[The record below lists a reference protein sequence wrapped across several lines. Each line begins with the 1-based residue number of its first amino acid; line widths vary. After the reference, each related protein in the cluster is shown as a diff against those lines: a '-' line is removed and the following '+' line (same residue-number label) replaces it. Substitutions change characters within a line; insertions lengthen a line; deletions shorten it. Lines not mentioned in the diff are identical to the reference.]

1 MHRGDFSYHLPEALI
16 AQHPSPGRTQSRL
29 LVLDGGSG
37 AINDKLFYEL
47 PSLLSPGDLLVFND
61 TRVVK
66 ARLFAHKPTGGEVEV
81 LVERVI
87 NGVAVLAQIRANKAP
102 KAGASLLFQRGIKA
116 QVLGRSED
124 LFELRFEGKQDP
136 YAVMQ
141 AIGQVPLP
149 PYIRRPACQDD
160 ECRYQTVF
168 ARTQGAVAAPTA
180 GLHFDSSLLQTL
192 RGMGVNLA
200 FITLHVGYGTFQPLR
215 VEQIADHHLH
225 KERVEVSAETCASVV
240 ETGRNK
246 QRVIAVGTTV
256 VRALETAAK
265 SGTPRPLQGE
275 TDLFIFPGY
284 RFRCVD
290 AMITN
295 FHLPESSLLML
306 VCAFAGRERVLSAY
320 AHAVAQGYRFF
331 SYGDAMFIGAGEE
344 PPDRI

>member
-1 MHRGDFSYHLPEALI
+1 MHRGDFFYHLPEALI
-16 AQHPSPGRTQSRL
+16 AQYPSPGRTRSRL

-37 AINDKLFYEL
+37 AIKDKLFYEL

-66 ARLFAHKPTGGEVEV
+66 ARLFAHKATGGEVEV

-87 NGVAVLAQIRANKAP
+87 NGAAVLAQIRANKAP
-102 KAGASLLFQRGIKA
+102 KAGASLLFQGGIKA
-116 QVLGRSED
+116 QVFGRNGD
-124 LFELRFEGKQDP
+124 LFELRFEGKRDP

-149 PYIRRPACQDD
+149 PYIRRSAGPDD
-160 ECRYQTVF
+160 ELRYQTVF
-168 ARTQGAVAAPTA
+168 ARIPGAVAAPTA

-192 RGMGVNLA
+192 QGRGVNFA
-200 FITLHVGYGTFQPLR
+200 FITLHVGYGTFQALR
-215 VEQIADHHLH
+215 VQQIEGHRLH

-240 ETGRNK
+240 ETGRNR

-265 SGTPRPLQGE
+265 TGIPQPLQGE

-306 VCAFAGRERVLSAY
+306 VCAFASRERVLSAY
-320 AHAVAQGYRFF
+320 GHAVAQGYRFF
-331 SYGDAMFIGAGEE
+331 SYGDAMFIAGER
-344 PPDRI
+344 PPDKI

>member
-1 MHRGDFSYHLPEALI
+1 MHRGDFTYHLPEALI

-37 AINDKLFYEL
+37 TIKDKLFYEL

-66 ARLFAHKPTGGEVEV
+66 ARLFAHKPTGGAVEV

-87 NGVAVLAQIRANKAP
+87 NGAAVLAQIRANKAP
-102 KAGASLLFQRGIKA
+102 KTGASLLFQGGIKA
-116 QVLGRSED
+116 RVFERNGD
-124 LFELRFEGKQDP
+124 LFELRFEGEQDP

-149 PYIRRPACQDD
+149 PYIRRSACHDD

-168 ARTQGAVAAPTA
+168 ARIPGAVAAPTA
-180 GLHFDSSLLQTL
+180 GLHFDSSLLRTL
-192 RGMGVNLA
+192 RHKGVNFA

-215 VEQIADHHLH
+215 VEHIECHRLH
-225 KERVEVSAETCASVV
+225 KERVEVSAETCASVA
-240 ETGRNK
+240 ETRRDK
-246 QRVIAVGTTV
+246 KRVIAVGTTV

-265 SGTPRPLQGE
+265 DGFLKSLQGE

-295 FHLPESSLLML
+295 FHLPESGLLML

-320 AHAVAQGYRFF
+320 RHAVAQGYRFF
-331 SYGDAMFIGAGEE
+331 SYGDAMLIAGEGR
-344 PPDRI
+344 PDQV

>member
-1 MHRGDFSYHLPEALI
+1 MHPGEFSYHLPEALI
-16 AQHPSPGRTQSRL
+16 AQHPTAQRTQSRL
-29 LVLDGGSG
+29 LLLDSGSG
-37 AINDKLFYEL
+37 ALEDTLFDEL
-47 PSLLSPGDLLVFND
+47 PMLLSPGDLLVFND

-66 ARLFAHKPTGGEVEV
+66 ARLFASKSTGGKVEV

-87 NGVAVLAQIRANKAP
+87 NGAGVWAQIRANKAL
-102 KAGASLLFQRGIKA
+102 KAGASLFFQGGIKA

-124 LFELRFEGKQDP
+124 LFELRFEEEQDP

-149 PYIRRPACQDD
+149 PYIRRSAGQDD
-160 ECRYQTVF
+160 ELRYQTVF
-168 ARTQGAVAAPTA
+168 AKTPGAVAAPTA
-180 GLHFDSSLLQTL
+180 GLHFDSALLQTL
-192 RGMGVNLA
+192 QGRGVNFA

-215 VEQIADHHLH
+215 VAQIEDHRLH
-225 KERVEVSAETCASVV
+225 KEWVEVPVQTCALVMKAR
-240 ETGRNK
+240 RNK
-246 QRVIAVGTTV
+246 KRVIAVGTTV

-265 SGTPRPLQGE
+265 DGTLTPLCGE

-295 FHLPESSLLML
+295 FHLPQSSLLML

-320 AHAVAQGYRFF
+320 GHAVAQRYRFF
-331 SYGDAMFIGAGEE
+331 SYGDAMFIACEE
-344 PPDRI
+344 APDKI

>member
-1 MHRGDFSYHLPEALI
+1 MHPSDFSYRLPETLI
-16 AQHPSPGRTQSRL
+16 AQYPAARRTQSRL
-29 LVLDGGSG
+29 LLLDPGSG
-37 AINDKLFYEL
+37 ALDDRLFNEL

-66 ARLFAHKPTGGEVEV
+66 ARLCAHKPTGGQVEV

-87 NGVAVLAQIRANKAP
+87 NGASVWAQIRANKAL
-102 KAGASLLFQRGIKA
+102 KAEASLLFQGGIKA

-124 LFELRFEGKQDP
+124 LFELRFEQERDP

-149 PYIRRPACQDD
+149 PYIRRSAVQDD
-160 ECRYQTVF
+160 ELRYQTVF
-168 ARTQGAVAAPTA
+168 ARVPGAVAAPTA
-180 GLHFDSSLLQTL
+180 GLHFDSSLLDTL
-192 RGMGVNLA
+192 RRGGVNFA
-200 FITLHVGYGTFQPLR
+200 FVTLHVGYGTFQPLR
-215 VEQIADHHLH
+215 VEQIEDHRLH
-225 KERVEVSAETCASVV
+225 KERVEVPAQTCALVM
-240 ETGRNK
+240 EARRDK
-246 QRVIAVGTTV
+246 KRVIAVGTTV

-265 SGTPRPLQGE
+265 NGTLKPLRGE

-284 RFRCVD
+284 GFRCVD

-320 AHAVAQGYRFF
+320 GHAVAQEYRFF
-331 SYGDAMFIGAGEE
+331 SYGDAMFIAREE
-344 PPDRI
+344 APDKI

>member
-1 MHRGDFSYHLPEALI
+1 MHRGDFFYHLPEALI
-16 AQHPSPGRTQSRL
+16 AQHPSPARTQSRL

-37 AINDKLFYEL
+37 ALEDKLFYEL

-87 NGVAVLAQIRANKAP
+87 NGAAVLAQIRANKAP
-102 KAGASLLFQRGIKA
+102 KAGASLLFQGGIKA
-116 QVLGRSED
+116 QVLGRNKD
-124 LFELRFEGKQDP
+124 LFELRFEGEQDP

-149 PYIRRPACQDD
+149 PYIRRSAGQDD

-180 GLHFDSSLLQTL
+180 GLHFDPSLLQTL
-192 RGMGVNLA
+192 RHKGVKFA

-215 VEQIADHHLH
+215 VEQIEDHRLH
-225 KERVEVSAETCASVV
+225 KERVEVPVQTCALVM
-240 ETGRNK
+240 EARRDK
-246 QRVIAVGTTV
+246 KRVIAVGTTV

-265 SGTPRPLQGE
+265 TGTPRPLQGE
-275 TDLFIFPGY
+275 TDLFIFPGH

-306 VCAFAGRERVLSAY
+306 VCAFVGRERVLSAY
-320 AHAVAQGYRFF
+320 GHAVAEGYRFF
-331 SYGDAMFIGAGEE
+331 SYGDAMFIAGEG
-344 PPDRI
+344 PPDKI

>member
-1 MHRGDFSYHLPEALI
+1 MHPSDFSYQLPEALI
-16 AQHPSPGRTQSRL
+16 AQYPAVRRTQSRL
-29 LVLDGGSG
+29 LLLDPCSG
-37 AINDKLFYEL
+37 AVEDKLFDEL

-66 ARLFAHKPTGGEVEV
+66 ARLSASKPTGGKVEV
-81 LVERVI
+81 LVERVQ
-87 NGVAVLAQIRANKAP
+87 NKATVWAQIRANKTL
-102 KAGASLLFQRGIKA
+102 KAGVSLFFQEGIKA

-124 LFELRFEGKQDP
+124 LFELRFEGERDP

-149 PYIRRPACQDD
+149 PYIRRSAGPDD
-160 ECRYQTVF
+160 ELRYQTVF
-168 ARTQGAVAAPTA
+168 ARIPGAVAAPTA

-192 RGMGVNLA
+192 QGRGVNLA

-215 VEQIADHHLH
+215 VEQIEDHRLH
-225 KERVEVSAETCASVV
+225 KERVEVPAQTCALVM
-240 ETGRNK
+240 EARRDK
-246 QRVIAVGTTV
+246 KRVIAVGTTV

-265 SGTPRPLQGE
+265 DATLKPLCGE

-320 AHAVAQGYRFF
+320 G
-331 SYGDAMFIGAGEE
+331 
-344 PPDRI
+344 

>member
-16 AQHPSPGRTQSRL
+16 AQHPSPARTQSRL
-29 LVLDGGSG
+29 LVLDGGSD
-37 AINDKLFYEL
+37 AIKDKLFYEL

-81 LVERVI
+81 LVERVV
-87 NGVAVLAQIRANKAP
+87 NGAAMLAQIRANKAP
-102 KAGASLLFQRGIKA
+102 KAGASLLFQGGIKA
-116 QVLGRSED
+116 QVFGRNGE
-124 LFELRFEGKQDP
+124 LFELRFEGEQDP

-149 PYIRRPACQDD
+149 PYIRRSAGQDD
-160 ECRYQTVF
+160 ELRYQTVF
-168 ARTQGAVAAPTA
+168 ARIPGAVAAPTA
-180 GLHFDSSLLQTL
+180 GLHFDSSLLETL
-192 RGMGVNLA
+192 RRGGVNFA

-215 VEQIADHHLH
+215 VEQIEDHRLH
-225 KERVEVSAETCASVV
+225 KERVEVPAQTCALVAET
-240 ETGRNK
+240 RRDK
-246 QRVIAVGTTV
+246 KRVIAVGTTV

-265 SGTPRPLQGE
+265 TGIPQPLQGE

-295 FHLPESSLLML
+295 FHLPGSSLLML

-320 AHAVAQGYRFF
+320 RHAVAQGYRFF
-331 SYGDAMFIGAGEE
+331 SYGDAMFIAGEGS
-344 PPDRI
+344 PDKI